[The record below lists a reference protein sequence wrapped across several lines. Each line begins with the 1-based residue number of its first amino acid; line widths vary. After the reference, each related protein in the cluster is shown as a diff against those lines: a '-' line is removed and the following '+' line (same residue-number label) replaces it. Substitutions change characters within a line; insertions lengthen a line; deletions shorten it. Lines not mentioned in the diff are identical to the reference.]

1 MTRLT
6 PFARVWIAALA
17 AAAGAFCAVVI
28 AAPVAETSGWVIGSW
43 IRLALSPTCHQIADR
58 CLDLGSGPLPVCARC
73 AGLYAGG
80 FVGLAI
86 SAVGGTTVRPPL
98 SWLVIAVAPS
108 VVDFAFGLV
117 DLPTLAN
124 WPRFAVALVPGLL
137 FGLLVSDAV
146 AEVVS
151 ETGRD
156 DVE

>member
-1 MTRLT
+1 MRRLT
-6 PFARVWIAALA
+6 PVTRVWIAGLA
-17 AAAGAFCAVVI
+17 AAAGAFCAVVV
-28 AAPVAETSGWVIGSW
+28 AAPMVEASGRVVGSW

-80 FVGLAI
+80 FLGLAV
-86 SAVGGTTVRPPL
+86 SAVSGATVRPAL
-98 SWLVIAVAPS
+98 RWLAIAAAPS
-108 VVDFAFGLV
+108 IVDFALGLV

-124 WPRFAVALVPGLL
+124 WPRFTVALVPGLL
-137 FGLLVSDAV
+137 FGLLVADAV

-151 ETGRD
+151 EAGRD